1 MFQLLY
7 FSYYFFL
14 SITVTLLSIIKYIV
28 LFLRRHAW
36 RFPLRE
42 QELSTLLEYHIS
54 PISFSGFLV
63 PHFCVV
69 FCGSLLVV
77 LFFSSVIFLNSY
89 KYQEIAHIY
98 LQNNLF
104 GVVDIAFTSN
114 ECYYRFNHC
123 RIKSL
128 TRGLVF
134 PAIYPSNDVHAHR
147 CERWYFSAMKK
158 DFSYSYV
165 ILLLQSQLRS
175 EK

>member
-1 MFQLLY
+1 MTVSTKGAETLYGVPSISHIFQWL
-7 FSYYFFL
+7 
-14 SITVTLLSIIKYIV
+14 
-28 LFLRRHAW
+28 
-36 RFPLRE
+36 P
-42 QELSTLLEYHIS
+42 
-54 PISFSGFLV
+54 V
-63 PHFCVV
+63 PHYCIV

-77 LFFSSVIFLNSY
+77 LFFSSVIFLYSY

-98 LQNNLF
+98 LQDNLF
-104 GVVDIAFTSN
+104 GVVDIAFTLN

-123 RIKSL
+123 RVKSL

-134 PAIYPSNDVHAHR
+134 PAIYPSNGLHAHR
-147 CERWYFSAMKK
+147 CESWYFSAMKK